1 MESIRLIISLPQ
13 DDTYQK
19 AQAKAAKQAGA
30 ELGVEIQILQAD
42 NDAVLQSQQ
51 LLELIQ
57 SRPERRPHAILSE
70 PLTSTAL
77 ARVAEAA
84 VAAGIAWVPLNCD
97 VDYLQTLRQRAKV

>member
-1 MESIRLIISLPQ
+1 MESIRLTISLPQ

-57 SRPERRPHAILSE
+57 SKPERRPHAILSE
-70 PLTSTAL
+70 PLTSTLKRAFMASSL
-77 ARVAEAA
+77 ISLSTCFSNLRAA
-84 VAAGIAWVPLNCD
+84 S
-97 VDYLQTLRQRAKV
+97 